1 MFAHV
6 LTLQASQEW
15 SELEETAGE
24 GFKVVGRVRE
34 EMREKVKKELIVLKL
49 EALYK
54 QVHWNK
60 YRTYI

>member
-54 QVHWNK
+54 QVHWKN
-60 YRTYI
+60 IV

>member
-34 EMREKVKKELIVLKL
+34 EMREKVKKEEETQPPQHTI
-49 EALYK
+49 
-54 QVHWNK
+54 
-60 YRTYI
+60 IISF